1 MEKTDDF
8 YIYYYSGHQ
17 GRFGNEFFR
26 FEITSNGHLQ
36 YANNSNYRRDSIIRK
51 QLTLSPA
58 LLNEI
63 KRIIA
68 DSEIMHESD
77 KKWPKRDD
85 NGRQQLEITMDGKSI
100 NFEAARIGSL
110 VDIQGTDDPEGLRVL
125 YYLVQDFK
133 CLILSLISLHFK
145 IKPIA

>member
-68 DSEIMHESD
+68 DSEIMYESD
-77 KKWPKRDD
+77 RKWPKRDN